1 MHQNRNWEEFQI
13 WGQSLFQAGMRYIP
27 DEDVLVQASIKM
39 RLLNLAKPADCAGL
53 ADDTIPPENL
63 VRLLNELGRANPALL
78 HAWFTF
84 REKVFTESLAT
95 KHEKVFAVSEADDSD
110 AWSAFY
116 EALHQEVAD
125 RFMRISDNYEVSAAE
140 DRCWLER
147 ALFENLVVM
156 DEPSLSKLARIALG
170 QQVDE

>member
-1 MHQNRNWEEFQI
+1 MQ
-13 WGQSLFQAGMRYIP
+13 
-27 DEDVLVQASIKM
+27 
-39 RLLNLAKPADCAGL
+39 LLNLAKPADCAGL
-53 ADDTIPPENL
+53 ADGTIPQKNL

-84 REKVFTESLAT
+84 REKIFIESLST
-95 KHEKVFAVSEADDSD
+95 KYEKVFAVLEADNSD

-125 RFMRISDNYEVSAAE
+125 RFMRISDNYEASAAE
-140 DRCWLER
+140 NRCWLER
-147 ALFENLVVM
+147 TLFENLAVL

-170 QQVDE
+170 QQVEE